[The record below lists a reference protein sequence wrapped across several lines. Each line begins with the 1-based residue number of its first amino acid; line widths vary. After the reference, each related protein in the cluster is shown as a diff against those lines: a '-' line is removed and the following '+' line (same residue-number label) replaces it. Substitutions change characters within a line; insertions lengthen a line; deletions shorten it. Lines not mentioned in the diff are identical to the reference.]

1 MLRFLSTKI
10 GISLLLAM
18 IIIVGATIFKFKT
31 TKTDSMSSKV
41 DLIADASV
49 QNALKN
55 GQLDN
60 PDWENTLKNLNLGTT
75 TEDIIK
81 NLEQK
86 ASEVKTPEKPLT
98 ATDRFAREF
107 LTQYVK
113 LKESGAPIDENTG
126 LILVNKLLA
135 TDYGGSV
142 SERVYTERD
151 IRVLNTT
158 SLAEI
163 KKYGNTLGM
172 IFDEPMPKDYEN
184 ELVIVN
190 RVYETEKNEDL
201 QKLALN
207 IARYEKIRNNIAVI
221 ETPTPL
227 KNAHI
232 SLLNSLSA
240 MIEGVKGM
248 SILATDPVGATKMI
262 LRYEDGLKSLELS
275 TKAMSAYFKK
285 QNVVFSSTESGYIFV
300 E

>member
-1 MLRFLSTKI
+1 MLKFLGTKI
-10 GISLLLAM
+10 GISIILAVL
-18 IIIVGATIFKFKT
+18 IIGGATVFKFKT
-31 TKTDSMSSKV
+31 PKTDNISSKI

-60 PDWENTLKNLNLGTT
+60 PDWENTLKNLAIGTT
-75 TEDIIK
+75 TEEIIK

-86 ASEVKTPEKPLT
+86 ASANTSEKPLT

-113 LKESGAPIDENTG
+113 LKESGTPIDENTG
-126 LILVNKLLA
+126 LSLVNKLLA
-135 TDYGGSV
+135 TDYGGPAG
-142 SERVYTERD
+142 EKVYTESD
-151 IRVLNTT
+151 VSVINTT
-158 SLAEI
+158 SLTEI
-163 KKYGNTLGM
+163 KKYGNTLGT
-172 IFDEPMPKDYEN
+172 IFNEPTSSGYEN

-207 IARYEKIRNNIAVI
+207 IARYEKIRDNIAFVAV
-221 ETPTPL
+221 PTVL

-240 MIEGVKGM
+240 MIEGVRGM
-248 SILATDPVGATKMI
+248 SILATDPVGATKMV

-275 TKAMSAYFKK
+275 TRAMSAYFKK
-285 QNVVFSSTESGYIFV
+285 QNVIFSSTEPGYIFV

>member
-1 MLRFLSTKI
+1 MLKFLGTKI
-10 GISLLLAM
+10 GISLVVA
-18 IIIVGATIFKFKT
+18 IIIISGATAFKFKT
-31 TKTDSMSSKV
+31 AKTGDIGAKIG
-41 DLIADASV
+41 LIADASV
-49 QNALKN
+49 ENALKN

-60 PDWENTLKNLNLGTT
+60 PDWENTLKNLAIGTT
-75 TEDIIK
+75 TDDIIK

-86 ASEVKTPEKPLT
+86 ASANTAPQKELT

-107 LTQYVK
+107 FTQYIK

-126 LILVNKLLA
+126 LELVNRLLA
-135 TDYGGSV
+135 RDYGGPAG
-142 SERVYTERD
+142 ERIYTEND

-163 KKYGNTLGM
+163 KKYGNTLGT
-172 IFDEPMPKDYEN
+172 IFNEPTPSGYEN

-190 RVYETEKNEDL
+190 RVYETEKNDDL

-207 IARYEKIRNNIAVI
+207 MARYEKIRDNIAFVA
-221 ETPTPL
+221 TPSAL

-248 SILATDPVGATKMI
+248 SILSTDPVGATKMI
-262 LRYEDGLKSLELS
+262 LRYDDGLKSLELG
-275 TKAMSAYFKK
+275 TNAMSAYFKK
-285 QNVVFSSTESGYIFV
+285 QNVIFSSTEPGYIFV